1 MDKDI
6 MSLEKSMLVKNIS
19 VGRHKLKIVDE
30 FNACRAYDFEIL
42 NSEKIRF
49 KKPDLNSYIEII
61 LAVLMNKII
70 QI

>member
-6 MSLEKSMLVKNIS
+6 ISLENSMLVKNIS

-30 FNACRAYDFEIL
+30 FNACRTYDFEIL

-49 KKPDLNSYIEII
+49 KNPDLN
-61 LAVLMNKII
+61 LTLKATLVVLMNKII
-70 QI
+70 